1 MTALTRWEA
10 MRWDPLTE
18 LEEIRNLFNRMIGRF
33 QPGQE
38 SGNETMAVAEWVPTV
53 DVEEDD
59 QEYLIKAEVP
69 EVDKKD
75 IKITVQ
81 NGVLTIQGQR
91 RRETKENGHR
101 ARRVERAYGMFV
113 RSFTLPEDVDDERIR
128 AEFKDGMLRLHLPKT
143 EKPERQAR
151 EITIA

>member
-18 LEEIRNLFNRMIGRF
+18 LEEIRNRFNRMMGRF
-33 QPGQE
+33 QPRQE

-59 QEYLIKAEVP
+59 KEYLIKAEVP

-81 NGVLTIQGQR
+81 NGVLTMQGQR

-101 ARRVERAYGMFV
+101 ARRIERAYGMFV
-113 RSFTLPEDVDDERIR
+113 RSFTLPDDVDAERIR
-128 AEFKDGMLRLHLPKT
+128 AEFKDGMLRLHLPKSA
-143 EKPERQAR
+143 KPERQAR
-151 EITIA
+151 EITIE